1 MIPQKPPLERPSHS
15 RLPKRLNP
23 FPGSRGIFALGLAIL
38 LFLLCGIYMLPRPG
52 LQADEVLFISALQ
65 HPDHALYSLSWFHHH
80 APLMLLSY
88 VGTLKSW
95 LYAPFYAAGL
105 LNVWSIRL
113 PALLLAALSILLL
126 ARLAKEIGGWT
137 AAVVLGWLL
146 ATDAVFLVTAV
157 FDWGPV
163 VLQNLLAASALL
175 LFYRWGQVARK
186 WLLFWGSFIV
196 GLALWDKALF
206 VWNLS
211 GMVVSFLLF
220 GLTAVRR
227 QITLRNACVAVA
239 GLLLGAMPLISF
251 NIRHRNETLGA
262 NARLSAADLP
272 GKFHYLTASLNGVTA
287 SGAIGAT
294 IPSSAAP
301 ARSLVQRA
309 SFRLSDATASLPG
322 NYRSWLLAFLFV
334 AGVLVARGAERRWIL
349 FLLVSASLAWIQSA
363 LTVGAG
369 GSIHHAVLIWPLLY
383 LGAAI
388 AASSLLRH
396 LGRARMPALVSGLA
410 VFSLLGFLLV
420 NRCVAGLIR
429 YSDNTPWTDA
439 DVPLTNYLL
448 SHGVKRVITTD
459 WGIDRVVEARSR
471 TAIAVRDVSF
481 TVHDGRLD
489 KRLLQACAAPECV
502 AVSHVSARDIFPNQS
517 QKLVRLVTAEGFDTV
532 PVAEIDDSHGTP
544 IFRLFRFR
552 PVSLA
557 PPESGGR

>member
-1 MIPQKPPLERPSHS
+1 
-15 RLPKRLNP
+15 
-23 FPGSRGIFALGLAIL
+23 
-38 LFLLCGIYMLPRPG
+38 
-52 LQADEVLFISALQ
+52 
-65 HPDHALYSLSWFHHH
+65 
-80 APLMLLSY
+80 
-88 VGTLKSW
+88 
-95 LYAPFYAAGL
+95 
-105 LNVWSIRL
+105 
-113 PALLLAALSILLL
+113 
-126 ARLAKEIGGWT
+126 
-137 AAVVLGWLL
+137 
-146 ATDAVFLVTAV
+146 
-157 FDWGPV
+157 
-163 VLQNLLAASALL
+163 
-175 LFYRWGQVARK
+175 
-186 WLLFWGSFIV
+186 
-196 GLALWDKALF
+196 
-206 VWNLS
+206 
-211 GMVVSFLLF
+211 
-220 GLTAVRR
+220 
-227 QITLRNACVAVA
+227 
-239 GLLLGAMPLISF
+239 
-251 NIRHRNETLGA
+251 
-262 NARLSAADLP
+262 
-272 GKFHYLTASLNGVTA
+272 
-287 SGAIGAT
+287 
-294 IPSSAAP
+294 
-301 ARSLVQRA
+301 
-309 SFRLSDATASLPG
+309 
-322 NYRSWLLAFLFV
+322 V

-517 QKLVRLVTAEGFDTV
+517 QKLARLVTAEGFDTV